1 MNPISEN
8 TINKAF
14 EEVGKLSIEESQK
27 LIDNL
32 IETQPNILFY
42 IMNFGKD
49 ILNENEKQIQSF
61 LGVVI
66 CHSFNL
72 ENEEIK
78 LINQDTIL
86 NNEEK
91 NRQLFSSLDEKPPE
105 EANELLANAL
115 ANYSQAELLKTMLI
129 IVIEEYEEEDSQ
141 IQEENLNLIFTCLKT
156 IIDSYIFQ

>member
-32 IETQPNILFY
+32 TETQPNILFY
-42 IMNFGKD
+42 LLNFGKD
-49 ILNENEKQIQSF
+49 ILNESEKQIQYF

-72 ENEEIK
+72 ENEKIK
-78 LINQDTIL
+78 LIDQNTIL

-91 NRQLFSSLDEKPPE
+91 NRKLFSSIDDKSPE
-105 EANELLANAL
+105 EANELLKNAL
-115 ANYSQAELLKTMLI
+115 ADYSQAELLKTMLI

-141 IQEENLNLIFTCLKT
+141 IQDENLNLIFTCLKT
-156 IIDSYIFQ
+156 IIDSYIF